1 MDPRQP
7 SSFLKSLFFGQ
18 IPEEMVI
25 PYPRLT
31 PPERAELASVVQA
44 VRAWAAQHDAA
55 AIDQSRAIP
64 PAVREALR
72 RIGLFGLSI
81 PPEYGGRGFGATAT
95 ARVGEEVARADAS
108 VALMLA
114 GHGVLGTMGLLLHGS
129 AEQRR
134 RYLPRL
140 ASGEWLAA
148 FALTEPTSGSDA
160 ASITSRA
167 IPTGDG
173 GFVLDGKKTWI
184 VNGADAD
191 LYTVFAQTEVEKAG
205 GKADRITGFLVERN
219 QPGVEVST
227 AEPTLGARG
236 AAMATLTLRDVR
248 VARENV
254 LGRVGGGFK
263 VAMTVLN
270 AGRLGSSAASVGAA
284 KQLLALVIP
293 YTRARRQFGRPIGEF
308 GLIKDKLGRMA
319 MDVFAAES
327 MVYLTTGLIDR
338 GVADTSVESAI
349 CKVFASETLW
359 RVANES
365 LAIAAGQGFVEGPP
379 WERLMRD
386 ARAHLV
392 FQGTNEI
399 LRCFIALSGMQ
410 GPGERLAQLADFIK
424 WPLKGYG
431 LAIDFVVD
439 KLTQVVGGKVLEH
452 ADAMLKREA
461 VYFED
466 SVPELA
472 KQVEKT
478 LRKHGKMISEMQ
490 FVQRRVA
497 DMAIDLY
504 LMVAC
509 IARATTSIAEKGA
522 PEAERETKLC
532 RAACGRAAT
541 RIRRTIRQFD
551 DNDDELLKALAKDAT
566 DAATYPF
573 DGVL

>member
-1 MDPRQP
+1 
-7 SSFLKSLFFGQ
+7 
-18 IPEEMVI
+18 
-25 PYPRLT
+25 
-31 PPERAELASVVQA
+31 
-44 VRAWAAQHDAA
+44 
-55 AIDQSRAIP
+55 
-64 PAVREALR
+64 
-72 RIGLFGLSI
+72 
-81 PPEYGGRGFGATAT
+81 
-95 ARVGEEVARADAS
+95 
-108 VALMLA
+108 
-114 GHGVLGTMGLLLHGS
+114 
-129 AEQRR
+129 
-134 RYLPRL
+134 
-140 ASGEWLAA
+140 
-148 FALTEPTSGSDA
+148 
-160 ASITSRA
+160 
-167 IPTGDG
+167 
-173 GFVLDGKKTWI
+173 
-184 VNGADAD
+184 
-191 LYTVFAQTEVEKAG
+191 
-205 GKADRITGFLVERN
+205 
-219 QPGVEVST
+219 
-227 AEPTLGARG
+227 
-236 AAMATLTLRDVR
+236 MATLTLRDVR